1 MANFNHLS
9 EFVMACQSCCSSNQP
24 IHQSPKYKKALWIVL
39 ILNLSMFFVEI
50 VMGIK
55 SGSTSLLSD
64 SLDFLGDSA
73 NYLISLIV
81 LPMALSYRAKA
92 SMVKGLTM
100 GVFGL
105 FILITTIYRAFYG
118 EVPSYSEMSIVGFLA
133 LLVNVSALLI
143 LLKFRDGDSN
153 VRSVW
158 VCSRNDAIGNM
169 AVILAGIA
177 VYFFQSKYPDLIV
190 AFILAFL
197 ALQASQEIIK
207 RAWVELK
214 VS

>member
-1 MANFNHLS
+1 
-9 EFVMACQSCCSSNQP
+9 MACQNGCSANTP
-24 IHQSPKYKKALWIVL
+24 THQSSKYKKALWIVL

-50 VMGIK
+50 VMGVK

-100 GVFGL
+100 GGFGL
-105 FILITTIYRAFYG
+105 FILMTTIYRVFYG
-118 EVPSYSEMSIVGFLA
+118 EMPSYSEMSIVGFLA
-133 LLVNVSALLI
+133 LLVNVSAVLI

-158 VCSRNDAIGNM
+158 VCSRNDAIGNV
-169 AVILAGIA
+169 AVILAGMA

-190 AFILAFL
+190 AFVLAFL

-207 RAWVELK
+207 RAWAELK

>member
-1 MANFNHLS
+1 MPKLLWFKSAYSSIAQVQKSLVDCLDIKFINF
-9 EFVMACQSCCSSNQP
+9 
-24 IHQSPKYKKALWIVL
+24 LWKL
-39 ILNLSMFFVEI
+39 W
-50 VMGIK
+50 MGVK

-100 GVFGL
+100 GGFGL
-105 FILITTIYRAFYG
+105 FILMTTIYRVFYG
-118 EVPSYSEMSIVGFLA
+118 EMPSYSEISIVGFLA

-158 VCSRNDAIGNM
+158 VCSRNDAIGNV
-169 AVILAGIA
+169 AVILAGMA
-177 VYFFQSKYPDLIV
+177 VYFFQSKYPDLICGV
-190 AFILAFL
+190 LFWHFL

-207 RAWVELK
+207 RAWRN
-214 VS
+214 

>member
-1 MANFNHLS
+1 
-9 EFVMACQSCCSSNQP
+9 MACQSCCSSNQP

-50 VMGIK
+50 VMGVK

-105 FILITTIYRAFYG
+105 FILITTIYRVFYG
-118 EVPSYSEMSIVGFLA
+118 EIPSYSEMSIVGFLA
-133 LLVNVSALLI
+133 LLVNVSAVLI

-158 VCSRNDAIGNM
+158 LCSRNDAIGNV

>member
-1 MANFNHLS
+1 MS
-9 EFVMACQSCCSSNQP
+9 CQNCCGSNQP

-50 VMGIK
+50 VMGVK

-73 NYLISLIV
+73 NYMISLIV

-100 GVFGL
+100 GGFGL

-118 EVPSYSEMSIVGFLA
+118 EIPSHDQMSVVGALA
-133 LLVNVSALLI
+133 LVVNVTALAV
-143 LLKFRDGDSN
+143 LLNFRDGDSN
-153 VRSVW
+153 MRSVW
-158 VCSRNDAIGNM
+158 VCSRNDAIGNV
-169 AVILAGIA
+169 AVILAGVA

-190 AFILAFL
+190 AFVLAFL
-197 ALQASQEIIK
+197 ALQASREIIS
-207 RAWVELK
+207 RAWDELR
-214 VS
+214 VG

>member
-1 MANFNHLS
+1 
-9 EFVMACQSCCSSNQP
+9 MACQSCCSSNQP

-55 SGSTSLLSD
+55 SGSTSMLSD

-100 GVFGL
+100 GIFGL

-118 EVPSYSEMSIVGFLA
+118 EIPSYSEMSIVGFLA
-133 LLVNVSALLI
+133 LLVNVSAVLV

-158 VCSRNDAIGNM
+158 VCSRNDAIGNV

-197 ALQASQEIIK
+197 ALRASQEIIK
-207 RAWVELK
+207 RAWVEVK

>member
-1 MANFNHLS
+1 
-9 EFVMACQSCCSSNQP
+9 MACQSCCSSNQP

-105 FILITTIYRAFYG
+105 FILITTVYRVFYG
-118 EVPSYSEMSIVGFLA
+118 EIPSYSEMSIVGFLA

-158 VCSRNDAIGNM
+158 VCSRNDAIGNV

>member
-1 MANFNHLS
+1 MT
-9 EFVMACQSCCSSNQP
+9 CQSCCSSNQP

-50 VMGIK
+50 VMGVK

-81 LPMALSYRAKA
+81 LPMVLSYRAKA

-105 FILITTIYRAFYG
+105 FILITTVYRVFYG
-118 EVPSYSEMSIVGFLA
+118 EIPSYSEMSIVGFLA

-158 VCSRNDAIGNM
+158 LCSRNDAIGNV

-177 VYFFQSKYPDLIV
+177 VYFFPSKFPAFTV
-190 AFILAFL
+190 AFLLVFL

-207 RAWVELK
+207 RAWTELK

>member
-1 MANFNHLS
+1 MT
-9 EFVMACQSCCSSNQP
+9 CQSCCSSNQP

-39 ILNLSMFFVEI
+39 VLNLSMFFVEI

-118 EVPSYSEMSIVGFLA
+118 EIPSYSEMSIVGFLA

-158 VCSRNDAIGNM
+158 LCSRNDAIGNV

-177 VYFFQSKYPDLIV
+177 VYFFLSKYPYLIV

>member
-1 MANFNHLS
+1 
-9 EFVMACQSCCSSNQP
+9 MACQSCCSSNQP

-39 ILNLSMFFVEI
+39 VLNLSMFFVEI
-50 VMGIK
+50 VTGIK

>member
-1 MANFNHLS
+1 
-9 EFVMACQSCCSSNQP
+9 MACQNCCASQAS
-24 IHQSPKYKKALWIVL
+24 HHSAKYRKALWIVL
-39 ILNLSMFFVEI
+39 VLNLTMFFVEV
-50 VMGIK
+50 VMAVK

-73 NYLISLIV
+73 NYMISLIV

-100 GVFGL
+100 GGFGL

-118 EVPSYSEMSIVGFLA
+118 EIPGHDQMSVVGALA
-133 LLVNVSALLI
+133 LVVNVTALAV
-143 LLKFRDGDSN
+143 LLNFRDGDSN
-153 VRSVW
+153 MRSVW
-158 VCSRNDAIGNM
+158 VCSRNDAIGNV
-169 AVILAGIA
+169 AVILAGMA

-190 AFILAFL
+190 AFVLAFL

-207 RAWVELK
+207 RA
-214 VS
+214 

>member
-1 MANFNHLS
+1 
-9 EFVMACQSCCSSNQP
+9 MACQSCCSSNQP

-118 EVPSYSEMSIVGFLA
+118 EIPSYSEMSIVGFLA

-158 VCSRNDAIGNM
+158 VCSRNDAIGNV

-207 RAWVELK
+207 RAWVEVK

>member
-1 MANFNHLS
+1 
-9 EFVMACQSCCSSNQP
+9 MACQNCCGSNQP
-24 IHQSPKYKKALWIVL
+24 IYQSPKYKKALWIVL

-50 VMGIK
+50 VMGVK

-100 GVFGL
+100 GGFGL
-105 FILITTIYRAFYG
+105 FILMTTIYRVFYG
-118 EVPSYSEMSIVGFLA
+118 EMPSYSEISIVGFLA

-158 VCSRNDAIGNM
+158 VCSRNDAIGNV
-169 AVILAGIA
+169 AVILAGMA

-190 AFILAFL
+190 AFVLAFL

-207 RAWVELK
+207 RAWAELK